1 MTMFD
6 ITSNYT
12 GSDAIYSREISR
24 KRSRVTF
31 LYHMSVNQSLIAN
44 MVSYLFHSNLSEIWP
59 RIMERKRSN
68 NLLLYGNQVTL
79 GFNINLIIDLSMVQ
93 ILILTVYNHFGW
105 IHLQHTRMAVAFACR
120 NFLLLYKKV
129 VRNCDALLTL

>member
-1 MTMFD
+1 MKMFD
-6 ITSNYT
+6 IISNYT

-24 KRSRVTF
+24 NRSRVTF

-68 NLLLYGNQVTL
+68 NLLLYGN
-79 GFNINLIIDLSMVQ
+79 
-93 ILILTVYNHFGW
+93 
-105 IHLQHTRMAVAFACR
+105 
-120 NFLLLYKKV
+120 
-129 VRNCDALLTL
+129 